1 MGDAEFDKEMHKNYL
16 THIDINN
23 LKGLKI
29 EMIYNWKLGDTVI
42 VDRTHIHCASS
53 RIKNKKLGLTTFT
66 KK

>member
-1 MGDAEFDKEMHKNYL
+1 MHKNYL